1 MNHCCDTGAVAGLEE
16 HCLLFVFYW
25 GLSHRF
31 EASDTDFHNVQS
43 GNVVY
48 FESRIFRVGASGFG
62 Q

>member
-1 MNHCCDTGAVAGLEE
+1 MSHCCDTGAVAVLGE
-16 HCLLFVFYW
+16 CRLLFMFYW

-43 GNVVY
+43 GNSVY
-48 FESRIFRVGASGFG
+48 FESRIFRVGARGFG